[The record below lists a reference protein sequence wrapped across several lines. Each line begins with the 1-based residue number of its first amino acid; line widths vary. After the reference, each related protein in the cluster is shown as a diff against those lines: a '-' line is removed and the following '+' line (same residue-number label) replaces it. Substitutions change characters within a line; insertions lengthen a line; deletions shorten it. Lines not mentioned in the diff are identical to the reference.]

1 MNPTVC
7 AEPRND
13 FTAATYLLTVEQLLA
28 RPGIGAQR
36 REAMIEAAVRHRGV
50 MLVEESQV
58 RQWRP
63 MSAAAGKMEAS
74 A

>member
-1 MNPTVC
+1 L
-7 AEPRND
+7 AI
-13 FTAATYLLTVEQLLA
+13 EQLLA

-36 REAMIEAAVRHRGV
+36 REAMIEAGLRHRGV

-63 MSAAAGKMEAS
+63 MNTAAGKTGAS